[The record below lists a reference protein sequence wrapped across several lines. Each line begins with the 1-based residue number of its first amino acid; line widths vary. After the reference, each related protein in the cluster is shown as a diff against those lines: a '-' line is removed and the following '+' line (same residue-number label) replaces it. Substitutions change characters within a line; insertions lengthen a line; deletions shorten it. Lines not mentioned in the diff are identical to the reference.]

1 MGRIESSVVAVIRR
15 LIGALFSLLSL
26 LVFVGL
32 LLALLWSASLMGL
45 VDTGGVDSPVVDD
58 VVEPPDWF
66 IDSPFVWE
74 VPAESEGSEPPEVD
88 SDLPPAE
95 GDPGTT
101 SAGDVSSEEVEA
113 EIHEQINEIRA
124 DHGLSQL
131 EHDDEIAVVARTH
144 SQDMNE
150 RDYFSHTNPEGES
163 PADRFGDLYPSECR
177 AVGEN
182 LAYIQ
187 TGFGSG
193 GSAEEI
199 ADRIVQGW
207 MDSEGHREN
216 VLREGWDSEGI
227 GVYMADG
234 RVDATQNFCTT
245 T

>member
-1 MGRIESSVVAVIRR
+1 MIRR
-15 LIGALFSLLSL
+15 LLSAVFSLLSL
-26 LVFVGL
+26 VLFVGL
-32 LLALLWSASLMGL
+32 LLGLVWSASLMGL
-45 VDTGGVDSPVVDD
+45 VDTSGVDSPVVED
-58 VVEPPDWF
+58 VVEPPEWF
-66 IDSPFVWE
+66 VDSPLVWE
-74 VPAESEGSEPPEVD
+74 VPAQEGQGGEPPEVD
-88 SDLPPAE
+88 PNASAPE

-101 SAGDVSSEEVEA
+101 SAGDVTSDEVEA
-113 EIHEQINEIRA
+113 EIHTQVNEIRA
-124 DHGLSQL
+124 EHGLSQL
-131 EHDDEIAVVARTH
+131 EHDDEIAVVARIH

-193 GSAEEI
+193 DSAEEI
-199 ADRIVQGW
+199 AERIVQGW

-216 VLREGWDSEGI
+216 ILREGWDSEGI

-234 RVDATQNFCTT
+234 RIDATQNFCTT

>member
-1 MGRIESSVVAVIRR
+1 MGWIGSLGVAMIRR
-15 LIGALFSLLSL
+15 LLSAVFSLLSL
-26 LVFVGL
+26 VLFVGL
-32 LLALLWSASLMGL
+32 LLGLVWSASLMGL
-45 VDTGGVDSPVVDD
+45 VDTNEIDQPVVED

-74 VPAESEGSEPPEVD
+74 VPTQSEGGEPPEVD
-88 SDLPPAE
+88 PNSSPPE

-101 SAGDVSSEEVEA
+101 SMDGVTSDAVEA
-113 EIHEQINEIRA
+113 EIHAQVNEIRA
-124 DHGLSQL
+124 DHGLNQL
-131 EHDDEIAVVARTH
+131 EHDDEIAAVARTH

-187 TGFGSG
+187 TGVGSG

-199 ADRIVQGW
+199 AERIVQGW

-216 VLREGWDSEGI
+216 ILREGWDSEGI
-227 GVYMADG
+227 GVYMDDG
-234 RVDATQNFCTT
+234 RIDATQNFCTT